1 MFTLTF
7 WKAAFERAV
16 KTFAQVALSYFVI
29 GTTGLLELDWVALGS
44 VAGAG
49 AVASVLTS
57 IVSAAATD
65 GSPSLTSAEK
75 LDPTSH

>member
-1 MFTLTF
+1 MFTVTF

-29 GTTGLLELDWVALGS
+29 GTTGLLELDVVSLLS

-57 IVSAAATD
+57 IVSGVATD
-65 GSPSLTSAEK
+65 GSPSLTDAEK
-75 LDPTSH
+75 LNP